1 MTKLAIAIDGP
12 AGAGKSTIAKILAE
26 KLNIDYIDT
35 GAMYR
40 AFTYKIL
47 SKNIDVKDTEEII
60 KLLNNTSIDFNNNHI
75 FLDNKIIDKEIR
87 KNIISNNVSSIAKI
101 KEVREK
107 LVEIQKQISM
117 KKSVI
122 MDGRDIGTHVLPK
135 ADFKFFITA
144 SVIERGKRRFE
155 ELKKVN
161 KNVNLEKIIEGIKE
175 RDRIDTTRDISPLK
189 KSKDAIEIDTT
200 NMSIEEVVYNILSI
214 INKGRK

>member
-1 MTKLAIAIDGP
+1 MTKLTIAIDGP
-12 AGAGKSTIAKILAE
+12 AGAGKSTIAKILAK

-40 AFTYKIL
+40 AFTYKIF
-47 SKNIDVKDTEEII
+47 SKNIDVKDTQKII
-60 KLLNNTSIDFNNNHI
+60 ELLNNTSIDFNNNHI
-75 FLDNKIIDKEIR
+75 FLDKKIIDKEIR
-87 KNIISNNVSSIAKI
+87 ENIISNNVSNIAKI

-107 LVEIQKQISM
+107 LVEIQKQISIR
-117 KKSVI
+117 KSVI

-175 RDRIDTTRDISPLK
+175 RDRIDTTRDISPLR

-200 NMSIEEVVYNILSI
+200 NMTIEEVVYKILNI